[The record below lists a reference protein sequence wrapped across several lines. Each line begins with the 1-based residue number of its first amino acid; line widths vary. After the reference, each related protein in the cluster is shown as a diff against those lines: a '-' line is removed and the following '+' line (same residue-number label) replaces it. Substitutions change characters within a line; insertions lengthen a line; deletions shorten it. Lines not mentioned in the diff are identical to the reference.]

1 MENYAYYID
10 KYCDNR
16 PLVGYGTQFKQYLD
30 EALSGNTINISKI
43 SEELKEVDEHLTDV
57 VINVEGN
64 LASVAQQVQ
73 TNLTGV
79 MVNVESNLS
88 CQMCNSTVSVNANI
102 EKAKEEIIEKIDD
115 IECSGGCSVT
125 KEDLENAVTAIN
137 WHSDENRNAIIDNAQ
152 TNKEEIIT
160 SVVANKEDAVVRITA
175 SVKTESEKAKERLEQ
190 IRLEL
195 IDAINKTGQ
204 LVELGFGNLNEQI
217 IDSKDEII
225 SEVKNNSGLP
235 ITGGDVEDGA
245 IINDNMS
252 LPIFGNDIEQ

>member
-73 TNLTGV
+73 TNLAGV

-88 CQMCNSTVSVNANI
+88 CQMSNSTSSINANVD
-102 EKAKEEIIEKIDD
+102 KAKEEIIEKIDD
-115 IECSGGCSVT
+115 IECSGGGCSVT

-137 WHSDENRNAIIDNAQ
+137 WHSDENRNAIIDNA
-152 TNKEEIIT
+152 
-160 SVVANKEDAVVRITA
+160 
-175 SVKTESEKAKERLEQ
+175 ESKKKKL
-190 IRLEL
+190 L
-195 IDAINKTGQ
+195 
-204 LVELGFGNLNEQI
+204 LVL
-217 IDSKDEII
+217 
-225 SEVKNNSGLP
+225 
-235 ITGGDVEDGA
+235 
-245 IINDNMS
+245 
-252 LPIFGNDIEQ
+252 

>member
-73 TNLTGV
+73 TNLAGV

-88 CQMCNSTVSVNANI
+88 CQMSNSTSSINANV

-125 KEDLENAVTAIN
+125 KEDL
-137 WHSDENRNAIIDNAQ
+137 DNAESK
-152 TNKEEIIT
+152 KEEIIT

-195 IDAINKTGQ
+195 IEAINKTGQ

-217 IDSKDEII
+217 IDSKNEII

-235 ITGGDVEDGA
+235 ITGGDVEDGT

-252 LPIFGNDIEQ
+252 LPIFGNDIE

>member
-64 LASVAQQVQ
+64 LA
-73 TNLTGV
+73 GV

-88 CQMCNSTVSVNANI
+88 CQMSNSTVSVNANI

-115 IECSGGCSVT
+115 IECSGGGCSVT